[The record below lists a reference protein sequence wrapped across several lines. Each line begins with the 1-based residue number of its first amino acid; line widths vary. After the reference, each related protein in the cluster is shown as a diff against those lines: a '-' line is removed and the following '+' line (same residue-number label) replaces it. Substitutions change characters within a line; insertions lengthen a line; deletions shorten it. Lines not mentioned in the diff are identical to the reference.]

1 MSQSG
6 ALLVWPLGIF
16 IHVFMHPSTFSTCL
30 STLAIHPSFTNYQV
44 PIAAETSWVFPRN
57 TWPRRHPGGT
67 LVRCPR
73 HLLPFD
79 VDWFSL
85 RSSHMTELHLIC
97 VTARVNCDVNAPDN
111 CCLLLNNKTNKLNLL
126 CWNANRFLL
135 LIWQQSKQRHTDS
148 SSLSPWCQYSNDL
161 YWLKWMEVSF
171 PDFKAVLPHEIHSLA
186 SPLQLF
192 EVKDAR

>member
-1 MSQSG
+1 MRSCIPPPFPPVYPS
-6 ALLVWPLGIF
+6 
-16 IHVFMHPSTFSTCL
+16 HPSILYQL
-30 STLAIHPSFTNYQV
+30 SGPHCSRDVLGLSQDLLPG
-44 PIAAETSWVFPRN
+44 PPPRN

-85 RSSHMTELHLIC
+85 RSFHMTELHLIC
-97 VTARVNCDVNAPDN
+97 VTARVNRDVSAPDN